1 MYYNYKN
8 KHIQGRIIM
17 KNVNSCNKS
26 KQLTDDQIISLMSV
40 YLDEWEHRNNLL
52 WSQVFKM
59 FYANL
64 VVIILPYITN
74 FLGVSLPEVNA
85 KLFPTIGMILAPV
98 FLYIGLGYAKRQ
110 QASSMTYVK
119 VMKQLENENYQRT
132 PIKSLKFGKYFSTPL
147 ADLLICTMFFVLET
161 LAIVI
166 LFI

>member
-1 MYYNYKN
+1 MENNDKELN
-8 KHIQGRIIM
+8 PE
-17 KNVNSCNKS
+17 
-26 KQLTDDQIISLMSV
+26 QLISLMAV
-40 YLDEWEHRNNLL
+40 YLNEWEHRNNLL

-64 VVIILPYITN
+64 IVIILPYITN
-74 FLGVSLPEVNA
+74 FLGVSLPEVNL
-85 KLFPTIGMILAPV
+85 KLFSIIGMIMAPI

-110 QASSMTYVK
+110 KASSMTYVK
-119 VMKQLENENYQRT
+119 VMKRLENEDYQRT
-132 PIKSLKFGKYFSTPL
+132 PITSLKFGKWFSAPL